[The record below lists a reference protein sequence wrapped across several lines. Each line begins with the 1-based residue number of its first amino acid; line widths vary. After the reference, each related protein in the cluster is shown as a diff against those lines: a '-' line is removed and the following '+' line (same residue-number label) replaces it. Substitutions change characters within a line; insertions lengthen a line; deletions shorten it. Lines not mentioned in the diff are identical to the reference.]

1 MENFYKKYV
10 KYKEEYFVTI
20 DETLLKITN
29 NNNDIIKE
37 EIYNLIL
44 NYIGVFDIFNLI
56 ISARKCAIDY
66 NKFNN
71 FDNDEL
77 QNQLI
82 LLEENITL
90 INKKIITVQKK
101 IPIDENNIQEISNR
115 FINLFIFNRNNLKKF
130 KNLLDKTDNNIILLA
145 KINKINI
152 NTFEYNNDIYN
163 GYTIEMINK
172 IINNKINNNKIN
184 RLFILLTCN
193 LTQTQK
199 DLELNNLNTNYKHL
213 IDKYNL
219 IILTVEN
226 INRNLKIS
234 YDRIKEI
241 IIENIIIVNNYLL
254 FDDTINEKFL
264 NNENFFNEERSKIC
278 NKTYFLKH
286 IEKYNNKR
294 LLILKKYLLEKF
306 IPY

>member
-1 MENFYKKYV
+1 MENFYKKYF
-10 KYKEEYFVTI
+10 KYKEEYFTSV
-20 DETLLKITN
+20 DNKLLEI

-44 NYIGVFDIFNLI
+44 EYIGTFDIFNLI
-56 ISARKCAIDY
+56 TSARKCAIDY
-66 NKFNN
+66 NKLNN

-82 LLEENITL
+82 LLEKNIML
-90 INKKIITVQKK
+90 INNKIILVQKK
-101 IPIDENNIQEISNR
+101 IPVDENNIQAISNR

-172 IINNKINNNKIN
+172 LINNKINDNKIN

-193 LTQTQK
+193 LTQIQK

-213 IDKYNL
+213 IDKYNS
-219 IILTVEN
+219 IISTVEN

-254 FDDTINEKFL
+254 FDDFLNEKFL
-264 NNENFFNEERSKIC
+264 NNENLFNEVRLNLC
-278 NKTYFLKH
+278 NKIYLFKY
-286 IEKYNNKR
+286 IEKYNYKG
-294 LLILKKYLLEKF
+294 LCIFKKYLLDKF

>member
-1 MENFYKKYV
+1 MESFYKKYQ
-10 KYKEEYFVTI
+10 KYKEEYFIQV
-20 DETLLKITN
+20 DNKLLEI
-29 NNNDIIKE
+29 NNNDVIKE

-44 NYIGVFDIFNLI
+44 EYIGIFDIFNLI
-56 ISARKCAIDY
+56 TSTRKCAIDY
-66 NKFNN
+66 NKLNN

-77 QNQLI
+77 QNQLK
-82 LLEENITL
+82 LLEENINL
-90 INKKIITVQKK
+90 INKKIIIVQKK

-152 NTFEYNNDIYN
+152 NTFEYDNNIYN

-172 IINNKINNNKIN
+172 IINNNITDNKIN

-199 DLELNNLNTNYKHL
+199 DLELNNLNTNYKNL
-213 IDKYNL
+213 LDKYNS
-219 IILTVEN
+219 IITTVEN

-241 IIENIIIVNNYLL
+241 IIENIIIVNKYLL
-254 FDDTINEKFL
+254 LDDLFCEKFL
-264 NNENFFNEERSKIC
+264 NNENFFNEARSKIC
-278 NKTYFLKH
+278 NKTYFIKH
-286 IEKYNNKR
+286 IEKYDNKR
-294 LLILKKYLLEKF
+294 LFILKKYLLNKL

>member
-1 MENFYKKYV
+1 MENFYKKYI
-10 KYKEEYFVTI
+10 KYKEEYFTSV
-20 DETLLKITN
+20 DNKLLEIN
-29 NNNDIIKE
+29 NNDNDIIKE
-37 EIYNLIL
+37 EIYNLISE
-44 NYIGVFDIFNLI
+44 YIGIFDIFNLI
-56 ISARKCAIDY
+56 TSARKCAIDY
-66 NKFNN
+66 NKFYN
-71 FDNDEL
+71 FDNNEL

-90 INKKIITVQKK
+90 INKKIILVQKK
-101 IPIDENNIQEISNR
+101 IPVDENNIQAISNR

-172 IINNKINNNKIN
+172 LINNKITDNKIN

-199 DLELNNLNTNYKHL
+199 DLELNNLTNNYKHL
-213 IDKYNL
+213 IIKYNS
-219 IILTVEN
+219 IISTVEN

-234 YDRIKEI
+234 YERIKEI
-241 IIENIIIVNNYLL
+241 IIENIITVNNYLL
-254 FDDTINEKFL
+254 FDNTIDYKFL
-264 NNENFFNEERSKIC
+264 INENFFNEIRSKIC
-278 NKTYFLKH
+278 NKIYLYKY
-286 IEKYNNKR
+286 IEKYDKKR
-294 LLILKKYLLEKF
+294 LLIFKKYLLDKF